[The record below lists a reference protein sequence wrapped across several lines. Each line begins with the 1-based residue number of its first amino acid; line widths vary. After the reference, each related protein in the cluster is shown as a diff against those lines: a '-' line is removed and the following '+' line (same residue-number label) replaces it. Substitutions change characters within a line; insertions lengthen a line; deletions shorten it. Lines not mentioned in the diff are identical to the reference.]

1 MVLGFVTSHGSSC
14 SHTAILARTMNI
26 PAVTNIGNILRPEF
40 DRAIAIVDGFDGKV
54 YINPDE
60 KTIYETMLKIEDE
73 ITANIF
79 LPELLSSETIVFD
92 EQKIEIR
99 TNAKLA

>member
-1 MVLGFVTSHGSSC
+1 GFITSHGSSC

-40 DRAIAIVDGFDGKV
+40 DGATAIVDGFNGKV
-54 YINPDE
+54 YINPDK
-60 KTIYETMLKIEDE
+60 KTMYETLLKIEDE

-79 LPELLSSETIVFD
+79 LPEIASTEAIAFG
-92 EQKIEIR
+92 EQEIKIC
-99 TNAKLA
+99 TNSKPKWA